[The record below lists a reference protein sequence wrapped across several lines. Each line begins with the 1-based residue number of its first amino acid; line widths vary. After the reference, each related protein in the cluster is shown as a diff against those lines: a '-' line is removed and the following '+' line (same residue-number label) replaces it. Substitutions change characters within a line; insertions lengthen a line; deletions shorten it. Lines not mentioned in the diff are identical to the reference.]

1 MSDTRAFLLA
11 HAAAYPALT
20 LTDLF
25 KALYQSA
32 FGCEHLVADPSAAE
46 AYIASEAAHAR
57 PHAGEIVEPLD
68 GPYVRVHLD
77 ILKKGLSAQTLARL
91 FALSAEHRAQTEFEK
106 KLAVL
111 TEMIRQGELPF
122 DADEAERAIS
132 AWRAAGFPPCHH
144 SEAFR

>member
-46 AYIASEAAHAR
+46 AYIAAEAEGAR
-57 PHAGEIVEPLD
+57 PCGRESVEPLD

-77 ILKKGLSAQTLARL
+77 IGAHISKFINEVNSAFHYGTVAFHMGNNGIIAIADQCLYPFTDIRL
-91 FALSAEHRAQTEFEK
+91 L
-106 KLAVL
+106 
-111 TEMIRQGELPF
+111 I
-122 DADEAERAIS
+122 
-132 AWRAAGFPPCHH
+132 
-144 SEAFR
+144 